1 LEHKIFFL
9 PPQERKRLIN
19 FYRASQ
25 VFVLPSI
32 FKSEAFGIVLIE
44 AMACG
49 APVISTELGTGTSW
63 VNINGKTGFVVFPKD
78 PKALSQALKR
88 ILENKKLAQ
97 EFSQN
102 ARERVEREFSL
113 EKMLEKTAEVYRS
126 VLSTSNIFTLF

>member
-49 APVISTELGTGTSW
+49 KPIISTELGTGTSW
-63 VNINGKTGFVVFPKD
+63 VNIDGKTGFVVPPKD
-78 PKALSQALKR
+78 SKALSQTIKK
-88 ILENKKLAQ
+88 ILGNKKLAQ

-102 ARERVEREFSL
+102 ARQRAIESFSL
-113 EKMLEKTAEVYRS
+113 EKMLKKIARLYS
-126 VLSTSNIFTLF
+126 QI